1 MLMISKYVPTVL
13 SLISKIIV
21 PGSEHVLMFN
31 KKRIYSLEPDIMSST
46 KKKKASSSE
55 HHSMESNKK
64 VYVIIVSNGM
74 MDPTISV
81 YGSSF
86 CTV

>member
-31 KKRIYSLEPDIMSST
+31 KKMIYSLEPYIMSST
-46 KKKKASSSE
+46 KKKRLLVQTIILW
-55 HHSMESNKK
+55 NQIKK
-64 VYVIIVSNGM
+64 F
-74 MDPTISV
+74 TL
-81 YGSSF
+81 
-86 CTV
+86 

>member
-1 MLMISKYVPTVL
+1 MISKYVPTVL

-46 KKKKASSSE
+46 KKKRLLVQ
-55 HHSMESNKK
+55 NIILWNQIKK
-64 VYVIIVSNGM
+64 F
-74 MDPTISV
+74 TL
-81 YGSSF
+81 
-86 CTV
+86 